1 MFSLGENWMGH
12 WQSKFLFS
20 VVLYGAG
27 FVTAVYFLAPSPVSA
42 ADESQATEVSFSLQ
56 PAQAVAADT
65 RVDSEVWI
73 TKIRAGID
81 TSIHFAEEHAL
92 RVANLIRSKIK
103 QGDHDS

>member
-1 MFSLGENWMGH
+1 MGH

-20 VVLYGAG
+20 VILYAAG
-27 FVTAVYFLAPSPVSA
+27 FVTAVYFLAPHPVSA
-42 ADESQATEVSFSLQ
+42 ANQGQTTETSFWLQ

-65 RVDSEVWI
+65 GADSKVWI

-92 RVANLIRSKIK
+92 QVADLIRSKIK